1 MKKRLLTPDEIECRV
16 QQTDDKTYATFLL
29 YKTARTDAAILTER
43 YGNAW
48 TNTFQTIDGKLY
60 CTISVF
66 DSSINQWIS
75 RMDVGTESNVEVE
88 KGLASDAFKRA
99 GFKWGIGDELYS
111 APNIKVQL
119 TEGDCYNGKCRL
131 KLRVS
136 EIGYNEQNK
145 INQLTLVD
153 NFNRVRYAYPQ
164 QQQQAKQV
172 PVSAPVTPQPV
183 QQPQR
188 ANTGQNTQQQQPQQ
202 TQAVQYSPKAMI
214 DNMMLNV
221 EVIRQNPST
230 NLGQLQEF
238 VKFYTKKLQSGEWK
252 GEFDTLRVWNAWQSR
267 SKTKQ

>member
-1 MKKRLLTPDEIECRV
+1 MGKRLLTPDEIECRV

-29 YKTARTDAAILTER
+29 YKTARTDAAILTEL

-136 EIGYNEQNK
+136 EIDYNENNK
-145 INQLTLVD
+145 INRLTLVD
-153 NFNRVRYAYPQ
+153 NFNRVRYTYPQ
-164 QQQQAKQV
+164 QQQLVQAPFQ
-172 PVSAPVTPQPV
+172 PQTAPPQPQPV
-183 QQPQR
+183 QQ
-188 ANTGQNTQQQQPQQ
+188 
-202 TQAVQYSPKAMI
+202 TQAQYSPKALI

-221 EVIRQNPST
+221 EVIKMQPNV
-230 NLGQLQEF
+230 NMGQLQAF
-238 VKFYTKKLQSGEWK
+238 VNYYANRIKNNGWTGD
-252 GEFDTLRVWNAWQSR
+252 FDTVKLWNTWQTR
-267 SKTKQ
+267 AKTKQ

>member
-29 YKTARTDAAILTER
+29 YKTARTDAAILTEL

-66 DSSINQWIS
+66 DSCINQWIS

-131 KLRVS
+131 KLKVS
-136 EIGYNEQNK
+136 EIDYNESNK
-145 INQLTLVD
+145 INKLTLVD
-153 NFNRVRYAYPQ
+153 NFNRVRYTYPQ
-164 QQQQAKQV
+164 QQQQ
-172 PVSAPVTPQPV
+172 PQPV
-183 QQPQR
+183 QTPFQPQT
-188 ANTGQNTQQQQPQQ
+188 APPQPQPVQ
-202 TQAVQYSPKAMI
+202 PQVQYDKAALI
-214 DNMMLNV
+214 ENLKANARVAASLPNANVGMLRKFV
-221 EVIRQNPST
+221 EYYVNRINNRGWTGNFDFNDKWQRWQKN
-230 NLGQLQEF
+230 N
-238 VKFYTKKLQSGEWK
+238 TKK
-252 GEFDTLRVWNAWQSR
+252 TA
-267 SKTKQ
+267 

>member
-1 MKKRLLTPDEIECRV
+1 MGKRLLTPDEIECRV

-29 YKTARTDAAILTER
+29 YKTARTDAAILTEL

-48 TNTFQTIDGKLY
+48 MNTYQTIDGKLY

-136 EIGYNEQNK
+136 EIDYNENNK
-145 INQLTLVD
+145 INKLTIVD
-153 NFNRVRYAYPQ
+153 NFNRVRYTYPQ
-164 QQQQAKQV
+164 QQPQQLVQ
-172 PVSAPVTPQPV
+172 APFQPHTAPQQPQPV
-183 QQPQR
+183 QQPQQYSKEAIIENIR
-188 ANTGQNTQQQQPQQ
+188 ANADIEALRP
-202 TQAVQYSPKAMI
+202 
-214 DNMMLNV
+214 NV
-221 EVIRQNPST
+221 NIAILRKFVEYYT
-230 NLGQLQEF
+230 NRISNNGWQG
-238 VKFYTKKLQSGEWK
+238 S
-252 GEFDTLRVWNAWQSR
+252 FDFGLMWGKWQKR
-267 SKTKQ
+267 GLK

>member
-29 YKTARTDAAILTER
+29 YKTARTDAAILTEL

-48 TNTFQTIDGKLY
+48 MNTYQTIDGKLY

-136 EIGYNEQNK
+136 EIDYNENNK
-145 INQLTLVD
+145 INKLTLVD
-153 NFNRVRYAYPQ
+153 NFNRVRYTYPQ
-164 QQQQAKQV
+164 QQHQ
-172 PVSAPVTPQPV
+172 PQPV
-183 QQPQR
+183 QAPFQPHTAPPQPQPV
-188 ANTGQNTQQQQPQQ
+188 QPQ
-202 TQAVQYSPKAMI
+202 VQYDKADI
-214 DNMMLNV
+214 IENIKANARVEASLPNANVGMLKKFV
-221 EVIRQNPST
+221 EYYVNRINNRGWTGNFDFSVMWQRWQKN
-230 NLGQLQEF
+230 N
-238 VKFYTKKLQSGEWK
+238 TKK
-252 GEFDTLRVWNAWQSR
+252 TA
-267 SKTKQ
+267 

>member
-29 YKTARTDAAILTER
+29 YKTARTDAAILTEL

-136 EIGYNEQNK
+136 EIDYNENNK
-145 INQLTLVD
+145 INKLTLVD
-153 NFNRVRYAYPQ
+153 NFNRVRYTYPQ
-164 QQQQAKQV
+164 QQHQQQPVQQV
-172 PVSAPVTPQPV
+172 KLPVQPQPQPV
-183 QQPQR
+183 QPQP
-188 ANTGQNTQQQQPQQ
+188 
-202 TQAVQYSPKAMI
+202 VQYDKADI
-214 DNMMLNV
+214 IENIKANARVAASLPHANVGMLRKFV
-221 EVIRQNPST
+221 EYYVNRINNRGWTGNFDFNDMWQRWQKN
-230 NLGQLQEF
+230 N
-238 VKFYTKKLQSGEWK
+238 TKK
-252 GEFDTLRVWNAWQSR
+252 TA
-267 SKTKQ
+267 

>member
-29 YKTARTDAAILTER
+29 YKTARTDAAILTEL

-48 TNTFQTIDGKLY
+48 TNTYQTIDGKLY

-136 EIGYNEQNK
+136 EIDYNESNK
-145 INQLTLVD
+145 INKLTLVD
-153 NFNRVRYAYPQ
+153 NFNRVRYTYPQ
-164 QQQQAKQV
+164 QQHQQQ
-172 PVSAPVTPQPV
+172 PVQTPFQPHTAPPQPQPV
-183 QQPQR
+183 QAQPQYDKADIIENIK
-188 ANTGQNTQQQQPQQ
+188 ANARVEASLPNANVGMLRKFVEYYVNRINNRGWTGNFDFNDKWQRWQKN
-202 TQAVQYSPKAMI
+202 
-214 DNMMLNV
+214 N
-221 EVIRQNPST
+221 
-230 NLGQLQEF
+230 
-238 VKFYTKKLQSGEWK
+238 TKK
-252 GEFDTLRVWNAWQSR
+252 TA
-267 SKTKQ
+267 

>member
-29 YKTARTDAAILTER
+29 YKTARTDAAILTEL

-136 EIGYNEQNK
+136 EIDYNENK
-145 INQLTLVD
+145 KVNKLTLVD
-153 NFNRVRYAYPQ
+153 NFNRVRYTYP
-164 QQQQAKQV
+164 
-172 PVSAPVTPQPV
+172 
-183 QQPQR
+183 
-188 ANTGQNTQQQQPQQ
+188 QQQPQQ
-202 TQAVQYSPKAMI
+202 ANTSQNTQQIQPQQQTPVQYSPKALI

-221 EVIRQNPST
+221 EVIRMQPNV
-230 NLGQLQEF
+230 NMGQLQAF
-238 VKFYTKKLQSGEWK
+238 VTYYTNRLSNGAWT
-252 GEFDTLRVWNAWQSR
+252 GDFDTMKLWTAWQSR
-267 SKTKQ
+267 SKKIKQ